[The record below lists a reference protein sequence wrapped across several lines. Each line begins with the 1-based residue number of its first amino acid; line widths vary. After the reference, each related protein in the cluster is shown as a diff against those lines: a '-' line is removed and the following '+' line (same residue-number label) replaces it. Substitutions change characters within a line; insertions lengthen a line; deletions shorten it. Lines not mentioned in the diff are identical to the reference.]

1 MCKAFLKFVLTSY
14 LILYIIKYKFS
25 FWRHAL
31 NEKVGSW
38 IQNDKRVRDGGSLI
52 ESVCEQGTREH
63 EWTRKSGLEQTIYC
77 CLTQA
82 K

>member
-1 MCKAFLKFVLTSY
+1 MICVGYSKIVLTSY

-38 IQNDKRVRDGGSLI
+38 IQIDKRVRDGGSLI

-63 EWTRKSGLEQTIYC
+63 EWTRKSGPEQTISVV
-77 CLTQA
+77 
-82 K
+82 

>member
-1 MCKAFLKFVLTSY
+1 
-14 LILYIIKYKFS
+14 
-25 FWRHAL
+25 L
-31 NEKVGSW
+31 NEKVGNW
-38 IQNDKRVRDGGSLI
+38 IQNMIDITYELMNSLCINDKRVRDGESLI

-63 EWTRKSGLEQTIYC
+63 EWTRKSGPDQTRI

>member
-1 MCKAFLKFVLTSY
+1 M
-14 LILYIIKYKFS
+14 
-25 FWRHAL
+25 